1 VSLGKYALIVTVL
14 LVGSLALAWPLLRGL
29 EPGAR
34 RAAALGGALAAA
46 NSVAAYWT
54 ALWAVGRSNVAF
66 MRAVLGGMGARM
78 AVLLGAVVAAILW
91 LELPR
96 VPLALALVGYFIVFL
111 VLELSVLHR
120 SHSARTEAR

>member
-14 LVGSLALAWPLLRGL
+14 LAGSLALAWPLLRGL

-111 VLELSVLHR
+111 VLELSVLHL